1 MIAEQPKS
9 DSQSTSMNILETLRT
24 VWGFDSLRPVQQEV
38 VEASLVGRDAV
49 VVMPTGGGKSLCYQ
63 LPALVTQSLTVVVSP
78 LIALMK
84 DQVDALRLV
93 GVEAAALNSSLP
105 DFEIAEIEEALRAGQ
120 IRLLYISPERL
131 VTQGM
136 IALLKQSRVARFAID
151 EAHCISA
158 WGHDFRPEYRQM
170 SLIRE
175 HFPETPIMAFTAT
188 ATPRVQ
194 RDIAIQLRLTKPK
207 LFVGTFDRPNLTY
220 RIQSKDDK
228 LAKMIQAIRRHPGEG
243 TIVYALSRADT
254 ESIAEDLCAEGVQ
267 AQAYHAGLDA
277 AVRSRISEEF
287 AQEKLHVVVATI
299 AFGMGIDRANVR
311 CVMHDCIPKSMEAYQ
326 QETGRA
332 GRDGLPAECVLF
344 FSLGDVER
352 VRRLMALDPKSDP
365 GHQGAL
371 LEEVRN
377 FAMARS
383 CRHKAL
389 SEHFG
394 QSYEVPEGGCG
405 ACDVCLEG
413 LIPLANAD
421 EVGAKI
427 RDAVLEL
434 QGLLG
439 ASRSGEARG
448 FGLSYVARVLRG
460 ENKKEIRERGAHEI
474 PHYGIF
480 KGQST
485 ERVTSWIRQLVDQG
499 VLAQSMPPYPVVT
512 VTESG
517 REASQF
523 EIYEHGAI
531 ETKSSRRSKSVPA
544 IQEAY
549 DEGLFEMFREWRK
562 RVADDR
568 GVPPYVVFHDAT
580 LMRVAAV
587 MPSSLARLGSV
598 PGFGE
603 KRLADFGDDLLRI
616 IEEYVAGKEVTR
628 DQPLH
633 GAPPVERP
641 KPKSTS
647 NQKQTQEL
655 FARSE
660 SVEAVAEALGI
671 QLRSAWNNLER
682 FVETYPSSDL
692 SPWIAPELESRIRA
706 AAQEVGLGY
715 RKPIFEALGGEVDY
729 GPISV
734 VRAKMIA
741 ESEGNGATE
750 IREGGDPEHAM

>member
-120 IRLLYISPERL
+120 IRLLYLSPERL

-170 SLIRE
+170 SKIRE

-228 LAKMIQAIRRHPGEG
+228 LAKMIQAIQRHPGEG

-277 AVRSRISEEF
+277 VVRSRISEEF

-365 GHQGAL
+365 GHQAAL

-394 QSYEVPEGGCG
+394 QSYDVPEGGCG

-434 QGLLG
+434 QGQR
-439 ASRSGEARG
+439 SRSDSGEARG
-448 FGLSYVARVLRG
+448 YSLNFTASFLRG
-460 ENKKEIRERGAHEI
+460 ENKRETRELGVQELD
-474 PHYGIF
+474 GFGVF
-480 KGQST
+480 KGQSK
-485 ERVTSWIRQLVDQG
+485 ERVTSWIRQLVDSK
-499 VLAQSMPPYPVVT
+499 VLAQSTPPYGMVT
-512 VTESG
+512 VTEAG
-517 REASQF
+517 QRAAEF
-523 EIYEHGAI
+523 EIFEHGAI
-531 ETKSSRRSKSVPA
+531 ESKTSRRGKGA
-544 IQEAY
+544 MIEEAF
-549 DEGLFEMFREWRK
+549 DEDLFEMFREWRK

-603 KRLADFGDDLLRI
+603 KRLADFGHDLLRI
-616 IEEYVAGKEVTR
+616 IEEYVAGKEVVR
-628 DQPLH
+628 DLPLH

-641 KPKSTS
+641 KPKSTGS
-647 NQKQTQEL
+647 QKHTQEL
-655 FARSE
+655 FARGE

-692 SPWIAPELESRIRA
+692 SPWVTPELESRIRA

-750 IREGGDPEHAM
+750 IREGGDPEHEM

>member
-1 MIAEQPKS
+1 
-9 DSQSTSMNILETLRT
+9 MNILETLGT

-38 VEASLVGRDAV
+38 VEASLAGRDAV

-105 DFEIAEIEEALRAGQ
+105 DFEIAEIEAALRAGNL
-120 IRLLYISPERL
+120 RLLYLSPERL

-136 IALLKQSRVARFAID
+136 IALLKQSGVARFAID

-170 SLIRE
+170 SLIRQ
-175 HFPETPIMAFTAT
+175 HFPDTPIMAFTAT

-228 LAKMIQAIRRHPGEG
+228 LAKMLQAIRRHPGEG
-243 TIVYALSRADT
+243 IIIYALSRADT
-254 ESIAEDLCAEGVQ
+254 ESIAENLRGEGIQAE
-267 AQAYHAGLDA
+267 AYHAGLDA

-287 AQEKLHVVVATI
+287 SQEKLHVVVATI

-365 GHQGAL
+365 GHQAAL

-389 SEHFG
+389 SEYFG
-394 QSYEVPEGGCG
+394 QSYEVAEGGCG

-413 LIPLANAD
+413 LVPLANAD

-427 RDAVLEL
+427 RDAVVAL
-434 QGLLG
+434 QGLIPSSFL
-439 ASRSGEARG
+439 GEARG

-474 PHYGIF
+474 PQYGVF
-480 KGQST
+480 RGQST

-499 VLAQSMPPYPVVT
+499 ILAQSMPPYPVVS
-512 VTESG
+512 VTEAG
-517 REASQF
+517 RHASQF

-531 ETKSSRRSKSVPA
+531 ESSSSSAKRRKADS
-544 IQEAY
+544 IQLDPFDAT
-549 DEGLFEMFREWRK
+549 LFEKFRSWRK
-562 RVADDR
+562 AVAEER

-580 LMRVAAV
+580 LMKLAAAR
-587 MPSSLARLGSV
+587 PSSLARVGSV
-598 PGFGE
+598 PGIGDRRLAEFGE
-603 KRLADFGDDLLRI
+603 ILLGI
-616 IEEYVAGKEVTR
+616 VEEHCHGQAVERDRAAQASLPI
-628 DQPLH
+628 DQPQQ
-633 GAPPVERP
+633 AVTP
-641 KPKSTS
+641 KARAVF
-647 NQKQTQEL
+647 EL
-655 FARSE
+655 FLQGQSLAQVAE
-660 SVEAVAEALGI
+660 SLDVHERQAWSYLERLVQNRPDTNLAPWVSAEVEARI
-671 QLRSAWNNLER
+671 RSAA
-682 FVETYPSSDL
+682 S
-692 SPWIAPELESRIRA
+692 
-706 AAQEVGLGY
+706 EVGLGY

-729 GPISV
+729 GSISV

-741 ESEGNGATE
+741 EQQPESAAKGVSESLSGKQGLSEDAV
-750 IREGGDPEHAM
+750 D

>member
-1 MIAEQPKS
+1 MIAQQLKS

-93 GVEAAALNSSLP
+93 GVEAAAMNSTLP

-254 ESIAEDLCAEGVQ
+254 ESIGEDLRAEGVQ

-277 AVRSRISEEF
+277 AVRSRISEQF

-352 VRRLMALDPKSDP
+352 VRRLMALDPKTDP
-365 GHQGAL
+365 GHQAAL

-434 QGLLG
+434 QRQ
-439 ASRSGEARG
+439 RSLSDSGTARG
-448 FGLSYVARVLRG
+448 HSLNFTASFLRG
-460 ENKKEIRERGAHEI
+460 ENKRETRELGVQELD
-474 PHYGIF
+474 GFGVF
-480 KGQST
+480 KGQSK
-485 ERVTSWIRQLVDQG
+485 ERVTSWIRQLVDSK
-499 VLAQSMPPYPVVT
+499 VLAQSTPPYGLVT
-512 VTESG
+512 VTEAG
-517 REASQF
+517 QRAAEF
-523 EIYEHGAI
+523 EIFEHGAI
-531 ETKSSRRSKSVPA
+531 ESKTSKRGKGA
-544 IQEAY
+544 MIEEAF
-549 DEGLFEMFREWRK
+549 DEDLFEKFRAWRK
-562 RVADDR
+562 EVAGER

-587 MPSSLARLGSV
+587 MPSDLRRLGSV
-598 PGFGE
+598 PGFGQ
-603 KRLADFGDDLLRI
+603 KRLSEFGRDLLEV
-616 IEEYVAGKEVTR
+616 IEQHVEGKDVPRNVKLIGGAVTE
-628 DQPLH
+628 H
-633 GAPPVERP
+633 T

-647 NQKQTQEL
+647 KPGQAQQLFDCGMSLTQVCDEL
-655 FARSE
+655 GVHER
-660 SVEAVAEALGI
+660 
-671 QLRSAWNNLER
+671 QAWSYLER
-682 FVETYPSSDL
+682 YLESHPETDL

-750 IREGGDPEHAM
+750 IRAEGDPEHQV